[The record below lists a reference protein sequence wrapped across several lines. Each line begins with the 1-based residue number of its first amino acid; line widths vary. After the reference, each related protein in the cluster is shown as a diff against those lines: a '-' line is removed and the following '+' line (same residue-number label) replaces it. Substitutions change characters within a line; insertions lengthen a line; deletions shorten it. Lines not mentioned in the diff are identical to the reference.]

1 MKRLALTVLL
11 ALTAFQLSQA
21 QVNRKITT
29 SDGLSSSLVHCL
41 CQDNDGNIWIG
52 TRNGLNKYDGVLIKT
67 YRYDPLDSC
76 SLTSNLV
83 NAILQDS
90 EGHLIIGTQQG
101 LQLYDKA
108 TNSFSTPLAT
118 ADGVPYRDNID
129 AIIQRSNGEVWAAG
143 SRVIQIMFPEGGRP
157 YLVYKE
163 FSEDRLEGYICE
175 DSAGNL
181 WIARYNFGL
190 YCIRE
195 DGKVSHLPQNMF
207 GGTTLSM
214 TPGPGRRLYLA
225 NNSGDVM
232 ALDIDSFQLTHYDSR
247 LLQGSWSNTLQYMS
261 NGKIMLGTDGN
272 GSFILDPD
280 SGEISPYVIEN
291 IKAPSSSLKIHA
303 FLEDFD
309 GNLWIGAY
317 GKGVLMVP
325 KEPNPFHYLGSE
337 SADADV
343 IGAGAVSSLLFDS
356 KGQLWIGTDSD
367 GIYVLDHSGHPVYHY
382 SVSAGMPLNIFCL
395 HEDSSGKIWFGTYT
409 KGVWRIDPATHR
421 FVKSTAFS
429 SFPNSEHSIYAIDE
443 DSQKRLWMATMGT
456 GLYCYDLKTGRFT
469 VPDITRDFT
478 LNQWQNDVLAR
489 PNSLLYVATFAGLY
503 ELDIRTDDIS
513 LVRTMLDGH
522 IVYTLHHDGDNLY
535 AGMADGLAVINTA
548 TGEQKIYTTH
558 DGLPDNYITAIR
570 SVSPG
575 KIWISTNS
583 GLAFFDRQA
592 EHFERYYASDGTL
605 IHEYNLNTDAMSP
618 EGYVFF
624 GGNEG
629 IVYFNS
635 GWESKPARKWTP
647 KIIGFQSVGVDR
659 PLTDDLRY
667 TLRYDENNC
676 TVYFT
681 TAEYDAPAGLQFFYS
696 TDRHNWTLL
705 PQGQSSVTL
714 SDMLAGRYLFAVKVV
729 DDDVESDPVSVSIL
743 IRRPWWGSTVA
754 KSIYFLITLLI
765 LGIIARMLVQRMRY
779 LQEISRQKQ
788 EQMLNE
794 EKVQFLIS
802 MSHEIR
808 SPMTL
813 VMAPL
818 HQLIDSDPDSDRQR
832 YYAVMD
838 RNAQKI
844 LQVVDQMLDL
854 RKADTGQIQLNLSDV
869 NLADFASSICS
880 LFKEQAD
887 LKGVTLTFPE
897 KGAEGPVVQID
908 RSYFDKVLINLLSN
922 ALKFTPAGGS
932 IDVRAGIRDS
942 QAFLEVKDTGTGMS
956 KNTLKNVF
964 ERFYRGDTSVSGTG
978 IGMNLAKT
986 IVDLHNG
993 TITAANNSDGP
1004 GSLFC
1009 VLLPLDENLQTAPA
1023 AEPVLAPAADNL
1035 NPRKNTLL
1043 LAEDND
1049 DIRQFLTDE
1058 LSNDYNIIG
1067 CADGKEAYENILLKE
1082 PDLVISDV
1090 IMPNMDGL
1098 TLCKKIR
1105 HNPNISHLPVI
1116 LLTAKSLEQD
1126 RIEGLDVGVD
1136 AYLTKPFS
1144 MDVLKKTVTNLLQS
1158 RNRLMVS
1165 YSEPK
1170 VTAKDIK
1177 DVDIK
1182 TPDEKLLERVMKVIN
1197 DQLSDPALKVD
1208 TVAMEVGL
1216 SRVHLYRKI
1225 KELTNMTTNEFI
1237 KNIRLKKAAE
1247 MLSTGK
1253 HSIAELSEA
1262 VGFAS
1267 ATYFATAFKNLYG
1280 MSPSEYARSVAS
1292 QNAPQE
1298 HGNDER

>member
-11 ALTAFQLSQA
+11 ALTAFQLSLA

-41 CQDNDGNIWIG
+41 CQDKNGNIWIG
-52 TRNGLNKYDGVLIKT
+52 TRNGLNEYNGVLVKT
-67 YRYDPLDSC
+67 FRYDPLDSC

-90 EGHLIIGTQQG
+90 DGHLIVGTQQG
-101 LQLYDKA
+101 VQIYDWT
-108 TNSFSTPLAT
+108 TNSFSVPLAT
-118 ADGVPYRDNID
+118 AEGVPYRQNID
-129 AIIQRSNGEVWAAG
+129 AIIQRANGEVWASG
-143 SRVIQIMFPEGGRP
+143 SRVMQIMFPEGGHP
-157 YLVYKE
+157 YLVFKE
-163 FSEDRLEGYICE
+163 FSEDNLEGYICE

-190 YCIRE
+190 YCIQE
-195 DGKVSHLPQNMF
+195 GGKVSHFPQNMF

-214 TPGPGRRLYLA
+214 IPGPGRKLYLA

-232 ALDIDSFQLTHYDSR
+232 SIDIDNFQLTRYDSR

-272 GSFILDPD
+272 GCFMLDPD
-280 SGEISPYVIEN
+280 SGEISPYMIDN
-291 IKAPSSSLKIHA
+291 IKVPSSSLKLHA
-303 FLEDFD
+303 FLEDSD
-309 GNLWIGAY
+309 GNLWIGVY
-317 GKGVLMVP
+317 GKGVIMVP
-325 KEPNPFHYLGSE
+325 KDPNPFHYLRAE
-337 SADADV
+337 CADADI
-343 IGAGAVSSLLFDS
+343 IGKGAVSSLLFDS
-356 KGQLWIGTDSD
+356 KGQLWIGTDND
-367 GIYVLDHSGHPVYHY
+367 GIYVLDSGGHPVHHY
-382 SVSAGMPLNIFCL
+382 SISDGMPLNIFSL

-409 KGVWRIDPATHR
+409 KGVWRLDPATRR
-421 FVKSTAFS
+421 FQRSTAFS
-429 SFPNSEHSIYAIDE
+429 SFPNSGHSIYSIDE

-456 GLYCYDLKTGRFT
+456 GLYYFDMSTGRFN
-469 VPDITRDFT
+469 VLDITRNFT

-489 PNSLLYVATFAGLY
+489 PDGLLYVATFSGLY
-503 ELDIRTDDIS
+503 VLDIRTDDIS
-513 LVRTMLDGH
+513 LLRTLLEGH
-522 IVYTLHHDGDNLY
+522 IVYTLHHDGDVLY

-548 TGEQKIYTTH
+548 TGDQRIYTTH
-558 DGLPDNYITAIR
+558 DGLPDNNITAVR

-575 KIWISTNS
+575 HIWISTNS
-583 GLAFFDRQA
+583 GLAYFDRQA
-592 EHFERYYASDGTL
+592 DHFDRYYASDGTL
-605 IHEYNLNTDAMSP
+605 IHEYNLNTAALSP
-618 EGYVFF
+618 EGYLFF

-629 IVYFNS
+629 IVYFDS
-635 GWESKPARKWTP
+635 GWTIKPARKWTP

-659 PLTDDLRY
+659 PLTDDLNY

-681 TAEYDAPAGLQFFYS
+681 TAEFDAPAGLQFFYS
-696 TDRHNWTLL
+696 TDKHNWTLL
-705 PQGQSSVTL
+705 PQGQNSVTL
-714 SDMLAGRYLFAVKVV
+714 SDMLAGRYSFAVKVV

-743 IRRPWWGSTVA
+743 VRRPWWGSTVA
-754 KSIYFLITLLI
+754 KSIYFLLTLLV
-765 LGIIARMLVQRMRY
+765 LAIIARMLVQRLRDQ
-779 LQEISRQKQ
+779 QEISRQKQ
-788 EQMLNE
+788 KQMMNE

-818 HQLIDSDPDSDRQR
+818 HQLIDTDPDSDRQR

-854 RKADTGQIQLNLSDV
+854 RKADIGQIQLTLSEV
-869 NLADFASSICS
+869 NLVDFAASICS
-880 LFKEQAD
+880 LFMEQAS
-887 LKGVTLTFPE
+887 LKGIALSFPE
-897 KGAEGPVVQID
+897 KGPEGPIVQID
-908 RSYFDKVLINLLSN
+908 RSYFDKVLVNLLSN
-922 ALKFTPAGGS
+922 ALKFTPSGGS
-932 IDVRAGIRDS
+932 IDVRVGIRDS
-942 QAFLEVKDTGTGMS
+942 QAFLEVKDSGTGMS

-986 IVDLHNG
+986 IVDLHHG
-993 TITAANNSDGP
+993 TITAANNTDGP

-1009 VLLPLDENLQTAPA
+1009 VLLPLDDTLQTVPA
-1023 AEPVLAPAADNL
+1023 TQPAINPDEICL

-1049 DIRQFLTDE
+1049 EIRQFLTDE

-1067 CADGKEAYENILLKE
+1067 CVDGKDAYENILRKE

-1116 LLTAKSLEQD
+1116 LLTAKTQEQD

-1144 MDVLKKTVTNLLQS
+1144 MDVLKKTVTNLLES

-1177 DVDIK
+1177 EVDIK
-1182 TPDEKLLERVMKVIN
+1182 TPDDKLLERVMKVIN
-1197 DQLSDPALKVD
+1197 DQLSNPALKVD

-1253 HSIAELSEA
+1253 HSIAELAEA

-1280 MSPSEYARSVAS
+1280 MSPSEYTRSVAS
-1292 QNAPQE
+1292 KSSS
-1298 HGNDER
+1298 H